1 MTAITYDE
9 GGLHLITGTCI
20 AVDDQFHRA
29 KEDDA
34 FGYYTILSND
44 AVRYCITLNL
54 PLGCVLVN
62 RYPAVNDCVIV
73 YAENIEEVMHPQHS
87 FIGYAEVCH
96 IASDAELVE
105 ELLKR
110 QYGFTNILAPRT
122 PKHTFQDGFCPFLRS
137 GEFFAK
143 ATETA
148 ARNGSSSGGLCAL
161 RMCRLPE
168 KTSIIAPK
176 TAFRER
182 SCGSIFRK
190 S

>member
-9 GGLHLITGTCI
+9 GGLHLITGRCI

-29 KEDDA
+29 EADDV
-34 FGYYTILSND
+34 F
-44 AVRYCITLNL
+44 
-54 PLGCVLVN
+54 
-62 RYPAVNDCVIV
+62 
-73 YAENIEEVMHPQHS
+73 
-87 FIGYAEVCH
+87 GYAEICH

-122 PKHTFQDGFCPFLRS
+122 PKHTFQDGFCPFLRG

-148 ARNGSSSGGLCAL
+148 ARNGSSSGGFCAL

-168 KTSIIAPK
+168 RTSIIAPK

-182 SCGSIFRK
+182 SCGLSLSNI
-190 S
+190 